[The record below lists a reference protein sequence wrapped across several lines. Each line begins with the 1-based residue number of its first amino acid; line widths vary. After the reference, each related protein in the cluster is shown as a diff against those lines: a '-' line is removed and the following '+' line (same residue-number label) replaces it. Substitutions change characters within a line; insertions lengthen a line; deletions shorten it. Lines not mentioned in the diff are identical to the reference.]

1 MTVATVPASST
12 EYLHIPVADGS
23 ASIAGEIAVIDSCAE
38 PVESD
43 WKAAAWDAGS
53 YKLLIGPGGVLTLT
67 QGTYTAWIRLEAPPE
82 SVVRRS
88 GAVRVGP

>member
-1 MTVATVPASST
+1 MANVPASST

-23 ASIAGEIAVIDSCAE
+23 AGIPGEIAVIASCGE

-43 WKAAAWDAGS
+43 WKTAVWDDGS
-53 YKLLIGPGGVLTLT
+53 YKLLIGPEGVLTLT
-67 QGTYTAWIRLEAPPE
+67 QGTYTVWIRLDAPPE

-88 GAVRVGP
+88 GPVRVGP